1 MYRGNSGKEGYMK
14 HLRHIAMKYVCNFR
28 DLGGYP
34 TQDGRSTKWGLL
46 YRSDALSAL
55 TDEEWEMLAE
65 RGVRTV
71 IDLRGNSEVEE
82 APVLAPK
89 QVSCYHFS
97 LMKELDHM
105 MDAGDANILGSMKL
119 DYGKT
124 LFGNLECCVN
134 ILTVIAERL
143 QEGAIVFMCSAGK
156 DRTGIIAAVLL
167 YLCGVGREDMIAD
180 YIVSNTYNSNGINK
194 KLANLPGSVLRMLP
208 DVKLLEGLVQSRP
221 ETMIQLLDELDEKD
235 IRRCLEEAG
244 FTREQQEA
252 LKELITE
259 A

>member
-1 MYRGNSGKEGYMK
+1 MK

-34 TQDGRSTKWGLL
+34 TLDSRGTTWGML
-46 YRSDALSAL
+46 YRSDALSGL
-55 TDEEWEMLAE
+55 TDEEWEMLVK

-71 IDLRGNSEVEE
+71 IDLRGNSEVAD
-82 APVLAPK
+82 APVIAPEEIA
-89 QVSCYHFS
+89 VYHFS
-97 LMKELDHM
+97 LMQELDHM
-105 MDAGDANILGSMKL
+105 LDAGDANILGSMKL

-143 QEGAIVFMCSAGK
+143 KEGAVVFMCAAGK

-167 YLCGVGREDMIAD
+167 YLCGVAREDIIAD
-180 YIVSNTYNSNGINK
+180 YMVSNTYNSNGINK
-194 KLANLPGSVLRMLP
+194 KIANLPESVLRMLP

-221 ETMIQLLDELDEKD
+221 ETMIQLLDEMDETD
-235 IRRCLEEAG
+235 IRQCLEEAG
-244 FTREQQEA
+244 FTRRQQEA
-252 LKELITE
+252 LKMMVTE
-259 A
+259 EI